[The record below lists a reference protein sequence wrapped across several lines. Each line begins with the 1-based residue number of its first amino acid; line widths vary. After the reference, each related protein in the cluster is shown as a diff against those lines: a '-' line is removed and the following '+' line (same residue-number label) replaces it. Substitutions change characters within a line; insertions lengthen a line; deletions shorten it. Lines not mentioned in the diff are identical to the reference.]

1 MTLPRHYLS
10 RGVYAVSR
18 RCLERKFLLKPT
30 KKATELLRYL
40 LAHCLKGKKVSL
52 LAFAP
57 QTNHYHVVLVDLSE
71 PHEPSDIDRFFQHF
85 NSLAARALNAHWGR
99 TDHLW
104 SEGSYHPVEIGTPES
119 IEAQLLYA
127 WSNCVKDGMVCHPTE
142 WPGWLTLP
150 KDLGT
155 STPVHKPAWAF
166 FGGRGTDQRAPTDPK
181 SLKTWQRRRRK
192 EERNERKWAR
202 ARFQKRF
209 PQAPDHVLDEL
220 THDYME
226 EWLAEHRPTRRERPR
241 SALPSTEILTIGRPP
256 GYESYSL
263 TDLRDYFT
271 TRLEERIRQLRAE
284 RRQRGF
290 TTVVG
295 KRKLLALD
303 PEASPDR
310 PKRASPTHKPRFS
323 CGSSHQR
330 HMELLERW
338 LTFQADYERALEEYD
353 AQGDPTFPLG
363 TVLMLRRHHARVRL
377 PQAPP

>member
-99 TDHLW
+99 SDHLW
-104 SEGSYHPVEIGTPES
+104 SEGSYHPVEIGTPQS
-119 IEAQLLYA
+119 IESQLLYA
-127 WSNCVKDGMVCHPTE
+127 WSNCVKDGMVCHPSQ

-150 KDLGT
+150 QDLGT
-155 STPVHKPAWAF
+155 SEPVPKPSWAF
-166 FGGRGTDQRAPTDPK
+166 FGGRGLDQRPPTDPRA
-181 SLKTWQRRRRK
+181 LKAWQRQRRK
-192 EERNERKWAR
+192 EVKNERKWAR
-202 ARFQKRF
+202 ARFQKQF
-209 PQAPDHVLDEL
+209 PQAPDRVLNEL
-220 THDYME
+220 TESYMD
-226 EWLAEHRPTRRERPR
+226 EWLAEHRPTRRDRPR
-241 SALPSTEILTIGRPP
+241 SAVPPTETLTIGRPP
-256 GYESYSL
+256 GFDHLPIEE
-263 TDLRDYFT
+263 LRDYFSR
-271 TRLEERIRQLRAE
+271 RLEEHLKELRAE

-290 TTVVG
+290 TTFLG
-295 KRKLLALD
+295 KRRLLSLD
-303 PEASPDR
+303 PEASPEG
-310 PKRASPTHKPRFS
+310 PKRATPSYKPRFS
-323 CGSSHQR
+323 CGADRAR

-338 LTFQADYERALEEYD
+338 LTFQADYERALEVYD
-353 AQGDPTFPLG
+353 EKGDPTFPLG
-363 TVLMLRRHHARVRL
+363 TVLMLRRHHVRVRL